1 MKERSRSLLSIR
13 GPNMR
18 ATTIVVAIRC
28 ALSAALILSGSPW
41 TGEAQ
46 DTTAVAA
53 LTVEPIVITPDFG
66 NDAWV
71 EGNQP
76 IGLRLS
82 RPLDLKTERL
92 AVVVGHTDLSA
103 LFTVTPTV
111 ARYAANTLRL
121 PSGETELV
129 AYIVSPGKAWTE
141 VARIPLRVRTR
152 AGFYKSDIKPALT
165 LTTSGQIANGEGG
178 KRPPYT
184 GVTFNPAFNTALAN
198 ESGTVEVQSNFL
210 AVTKQTQAL
219 RFGAQGTSAPKF
231 DLSDYLIKGANGP
244 FSASIGH
251 VSFGNSKHLINGV
264 ATRGITGALS
274 IAKTAELAVGL
285 LNGSSIVGWDNPIG
299 LAHDDHRII
308 GASLK
313 VDALRAHP
321 GAMVFD
327 AAFINGEQLPQS
339 GVNEGVINDRE
350 HNRGGAIH
358 FIGKSP
364 GDRVTLDAGYTVSRF
379 ENPFDPTLSQGATL
393 VPVKPETKAARFAD
407 LSLALLR
414 NTSLSRAIK
423 LNLAATL
430 RHERVDPLY
439 RSLGAAVQANVLQN
453 VLELTGGIGPLAV
466 QASHARAEDNLD
478 DIESVLKT
486 FTHVTSV
493 NAVLPVG
500 SVFSASSPSQWL
512 PQLTIALSS
521 THQFANDVP
530 VNSDF
535 TETHAPDQLSR
546 NASADAQWAIG
557 KWKAGYRYNISDQD
571 NRQVG
576 REKSDLG
583 NLAHNVQAG
592 FSPISWLDI
601 GASYSFEGANNR
613 ELAQKNATR
622 RFGANLD
629 LRPTKNTGLS
639 SVFSRTWVRDYPL
652 TNDADND
659 DLSVELS
666 QNIRF
671 LRGRAERPSGRLFLR
686 YQRQSASNTVFVNSI
701 REDPV
706 SRRLWALNS
715 GVSLNAF

>member
-1 MKERSRSLLSIR
+1 
-13 GPNMR
+13 MR

-28 ALSAALILSGSPW
+28 VLSAALVLSPLPQIVG
-41 TGEAQ
+41 AQ
-46 DTTAVAA
+46 DAA
-53 LTVEPIVITPDFG
+53 PLPSVEPLVITPDFG

-152 AGFYKSDIKPALT
+152 AGFYKSDLKPALT

-178 KRPPYT
+178 RRPPYT
-184 GVTFNPAFNTALAN
+184 GVTFNPAFTTALAN

-244 FSASIGH
+244 LSASIGH
-251 VSFGNSKHLINGV
+251 VSFGNAKHLINGV
-264 ATRGITGALS
+264 ATRGITGALT

-299 LAHDDHRII
+299 LAHDDHRIV

-313 VDALRAHP
+313 VDAIRSHP

-327 AAFINGEQLPQS
+327 AAFINGERLPQS
-339 GVNEGVINDRE
+339 GFNDGEINDRE

-379 ENPFDPTLSQGATL
+379 ENPFDPTLAQGAAL

-414 NTSLSRAIK
+414 NTSLSKAIK
-423 LNLAATL
+423 VNLAATL

-486 FTHVTSV
+486 FTHVTSL

-500 SVFSASSPSQWL
+500 SVFSASKPSPWL
-512 PQLTIALSS
+512 PQLTVSASS
-521 THQFANDVP
+521 THQFADDVP

-571 NRQVG
+571 NRQLG

-583 NLAHNVQAG
+583 NLAHNVVAG
-592 FSPISWLDI
+592 ISPLTWLDI
-601 GASYSFEGANNR
+601 GVSYAFEGANNR
-613 ELAQKNATR
+613 ELSQKNTTR
-622 RFGANLD
+622 RFGANVD
-629 LRPTKNTGLS
+629 LRPTKNLGLS
-639 SVFSRTWVRDYPL
+639 SVFSRTWARDYPL
-652 TNDADND
+652 TNDSDND

-686 YQRQSASNTVFVNSI
+686 YQRQSASNTVVVNSV

>member
-1 MKERSRSLLSIR
+1 MKARRWCPASIR
-13 GPNMR
+13 GPR
-18 ATTIVVAIRC
+18 VRTTTIVVAATRTVL
-28 ALSAALILSGSPW
+28 AAALLCVSWSVAR
-41 TGEAQ
+41 AQ
-46 DTTAVAA
+46 DTVPATDF
-53 LTVEPIVITPDFG
+53 EPLVITPDFG
-66 NDAWV
+66 GDAWV

-129 AYIVSPGKAWTE
+129 AYVVSPGKPWME

-152 AGFYKSDIKPALT
+152 AGFYKSELKPALT
-165 LTTSGQIANGEGG
+165 LTTTGQIANGEGG
-178 KRPPYT
+178 RRPPYT
-184 GVTFNPAFNTALAN
+184 GVTFNPAFTTALAN

-210 AVTKQTQAL
+210 AVTKQSQAL

-244 FSASIGH
+244 LSASIGH
-251 VSFGNSKHLINGV
+251 VAFGNARHLINGV
-264 ATRGITGALS
+264 ATRGVTGALS
-274 IAKTAELAVGL
+274 IAKTAELAIGL

-299 LAHDDHRII
+299 LANSNHRIV

-313 VDALRAHP
+313 VDALRSHP

-327 AAFINGEQLPQS
+327 AAFMNGEQLPQA
-339 GVNEGVINDRE
+339 GFNQGEINDRE
-350 HNRGGAIH
+350 RNRGAALH
-358 FIGKSP
+358 FIGKTP

-379 ENPFDPTLSQGATL
+379 ENPFDPTLSQGVTL
-393 VPVKPETKAARFAD
+393 VAVRPETKAARFAD

-414 NTSLSRAIK
+414 NASLSKAVK
-423 LNLAATL
+423 VNLAATL

-439 RSLGAAVQANVLQN
+439 RSLGAAVQANMLQN
-453 VLELTGGIGPLAV
+453 VLELTGGLGPLAV

-478 DIESVLKT
+478 DVESVLKT
-486 FTHVTSV
+486 FTHVTSL

-500 SVFSASSPSQWL
+500 ALINASNPSRWL
-512 PQLTIALSS
+512 PQLTWAASA

-535 TETHAPDQLSR
+535 AETHVPDQLSR
-546 NASADAQWAIG
+546 NQSFDAEWAIG

-571 NRQVG
+571 NRQIG
-576 REKSDLG
+576 RELSDLG
-583 NLAHNVQAG
+583 NLAHNVAAG
-592 FSPISWLDI
+592 ISPRSWLDV
-601 GASYSFEGANNR
+601 GASYAFEAASNR
-613 ELAQKNATR
+613 ELKQKNATR

-629 LRPTKNTGLS
+629 VRPTRDLGLS

-652 TNDADND
+652 TSDADTD

-666 QNIRF
+666 QSFRL
-671 LRGRAERPSGRLFLR
+671 LRGRAQRPAGRLFLR
-686 YQRQSASNTVFVNSI
+686 YQRQSASSTVFVDSV
-701 REDPV
+701 RGDAV
-706 SRRLWALNS
+706 SRRLWSLNS

>member
-1 MKERSRSLLSIR
+1 
-13 GPNMR
+13 MR
-18 ATTIVVAIRC
+18 ATTIV
-28 ALSAALILSGSPW
+28 AALFAAELISASLRIAV
-41 TGEAQ
+41 AQ
-46 DTTAVAA
+46 DTGRVPEAVP
-53 LTVEPIVITPDFG
+53 LVITPDFG

-82 RPLDLKTERL
+82 RPLDPGTERL
-92 AVVVGHTDLSA
+92 AVVIGHTDLSA
-103 LFTVTPTV
+103 LFTVTPAV

-129 AYIVSPGKAWTE
+129 AYIVTAGKPWTE

-152 AGFYKSDIKPALT
+152 AGFYKSDVKPALT
-165 LTTSGQIANGEGG
+165 LTTSGQIANGEGA

-184 GVTFNPAFNTALAN
+184 GVTFNPALTTSLAN

-219 RFGAQGTSAPKF
+219 RFGAQGSSAPKF

-244 FSASIGH
+244 LSASIGH
-251 VSFGNSKHLINGV
+251 VSFGNAKHLMNGV
-264 ATRGITGALS
+264 ATRGLTGALS
-274 IAKTAELAVGL
+274 IAKTAELAIGF
-285 LNGSSIVGWDNPIG
+285 LNGSSIVGWDNPVG
-299 LAHDDHRII
+299 LANDNHRIF

-313 VDALRAHP
+313 VDALRSHP
-321 GAMVFD
+321 GSMVFD
-327 AAFINGEQLPQS
+327 AAFMNGEQLPQS
-339 GVNEGVINDRE
+339 GFNQGEINDRE
-350 HNRGGAIH
+350 RNRGGALH
-358 FIGKSP
+358 FIGKTP
-364 GDRVTLDAGYTVSRF
+364 DDRITLDAGYTVSRF
-379 ENPFDPTLSQGATL
+379 ENPFDPALSQGSTL

-407 LSLALLR
+407 LSFALLR
-414 NTSLSRAIK
+414 NASLSK
-423 LNLAATL
+423 SVKVNLAAAL

-439 RSLGAAVQANVLQN
+439 RSLGASVQANVLQN
-453 VLELTGGIGPLAV
+453 VLEITGAIGPLAV

-486 FTHVTSV
+486 FTRVTSV
-493 NAVLPVG
+493 NAFLPVG
-500 SVFSASSPSQWL
+500 SVFKASGPSPWL
-512 PQLTIALSS
+512 PQLTLALST
-521 THQFANDVP
+521 THQFADDVP

-535 TETHAPDQLSR
+535 TETHAPDQVSR
-546 NASADAQWAIG
+546 NGSADAQWTIG
-557 KWKAGYRYNISDQD
+557 KWKAAYRYNISDQD

-583 NLAHNVQAG
+583 NLAHNVAAG
-592 FSPISWLDI
+592 FSPRTWLDI
-601 GASYSFEGANNR
+601 GASYAFEGANNR

-629 LRPTKNTGLS
+629 VRPTRNLGLS
-639 SVFSRTWVRDYPL
+639 SFFSRTWVRDYPL
-652 TNDADND
+652 TSDADND
-659 DLSVELS
+659 ELSAELS
-666 QNIRF
+666 QNFR
-671 LRGRAERPSGRLFLR
+671 LMRGRAERPSGRLFLR
-686 YQRQSASNTVFVNSI
+686 YQRQSASNTVFVNSV

>member
-1 MKERSRSLLSIR
+1 
-13 GPNMR
+13 MR
-18 ATTIVVAIRC
+18 ATTIVAAFLAGVL
-28 ALSAALILSGSPW
+28 LSAAFRVAD
-41 TGEAQ
+41 AQ
-46 DTTAVAA
+46 DAVQAA
-53 LTVEPIVITPDFG
+53 EVGPLVITPDFA

-111 ARYAANTLRL
+111 ARYSANTLRL

-129 AYIVSPGKAWTE
+129 AYIVSPGKPWTE

-152 AGFYKSDIKPALT
+152 AGFYKSDVKPALT

-178 KRPPYT
+178 RRPPYT
-184 GVTFNPAFNTALAN
+184 GVTFNPAFTTSLAN
-198 ESGTVEVQSNFL
+198 ERGTVEAQSNFL

-219 RFGAQGTSAPKF
+219 RFGAQGSSAPKF

-244 FSASIGH
+244 LSASVGH
-251 VSFGNSKHLINGV
+251 VSFGNAKHLMNGI
-264 ATRGITGALS
+264 ATRGVTGALS
-274 IAKTAELAVGL
+274 IARTAELAIGV
-285 LNGSSIVGWDNPIG
+285 LNGSSIVGWDNPVG
-299 LAHDDHRII
+299 LANDNHRIL

-313 VDALRAHP
+313 VDALRSHP
-321 GAMVFD
+321 GTMVFD
-327 AAFINGEQLPQS
+327 AAFMNAEQLPQS
-339 GVNEGVINDRE
+339 GFNEGEINDRE
-350 HNRGGAIH
+350 RNRGGAIH
-358 FIGKSP
+358 FAGKTA

-379 ENPFDPTLSQGATL
+379 ENPFDPTLSQGAAL

-407 LSLALLR
+407 FSFALLR
-414 NTSLSRAIK
+414 NTPLSRSIK
-423 LNLAATL
+423 VNLAATL

-439 RSLGAAVQANVLQN
+439 RSLGAAVQANMLQN
-453 VLELTGGIGPLAV
+453 VLEVTGGIGPLAV

-486 FTHVTSV
+486 FTRVTSV

-500 SVFSASSPSQWL
+500 SVFRASSPSPWF
-512 PQLTIALSS
+512 PQLTLSFS
-521 THQFANDVP
+521 TTHQFANDVP

-535 TETHAPDQLSR
+535 TETHAPDQVSR
-546 NASADAQWAIG
+546 NGNADAQWSIG
-557 KWKAGYRYNISDQD
+557 KWKLGYRYNISDQD
-571 NRQVG
+571 NRQLG
-576 REKSDLG
+576 RENSDLG
-583 NLAHNVQAG
+583 NLAHNVAAG
-592 FSPISWLDI
+592 FSPLAWLDI
-601 GASYSFEGANNR
+601 GASYAFEGANNR
-613 ELAQKNATR
+613 ELSQKNATR

-629 LRPTKNTGLS
+629 LRPTRNLGLS

-666 QNIRF
+666 QNFR
-671 LRGRAERPSGRLFLR
+671 LMRGRAERPSGRVFLR
-686 YQRQSASNTVFVNSI
+686 YQRQSASNTVFVNSV

>member
-1 MKERSRSLLSIR
+1 VLLIASF
-13 GPNMR
+13 G
-18 ATTIVVAIRC
+18 VAD
-28 ALSAALILSGSPW
+28 
-41 TGEAQ
+41 AQ
-46 DTTAVAA
+46 DAVNAA
-53 LTVEPIVITPDFG
+53 GVEPLVITPDFA

-111 ARYAANTLRL
+111 ARYSANTLRL

-129 AYIVSPGKAWTE
+129 AYIVSPGKPWTE

-152 AGFYKSDIKPALT
+152 AGFYKSDVKPALT

-178 KRPPYT
+178 RRPPYT
-184 GVTFNPAFNTALAN
+184 GVTFNPAFTTSLAN

-244 FSASIGH
+244 LSASVGH
-251 VSFGNSKHLINGV
+251 VSFGNAKHLMNGI
-264 ATRGITGALS
+264 ATRGVTGALS
-274 IAKTAELAVGL
+274 IARTAELAIGL
-285 LNGSSIVGWDNPIG
+285 LNGSSIVGWDNPLG
-299 LAHDDHRII
+299 LANDNHRIL

-313 VDALRAHP
+313 VDAFRSHP
-321 GAMVFD
+321 GTMVFD
-327 AAFINGEQLPQS
+327 AAFMSAEQLPQS
-339 GVNEGVINDRE
+339 GFNDGEINDRE
-350 HNRGGAIH
+350 RNRGGAIH
-358 FIGKSP
+358 FSGKTA

-379 ENPFDPTLSQGATL
+379 ENPFDPTLSQGAAL

-407 LSLALLR
+407 LSFALLR
-414 NTSLSRAIK
+414 NTPLSRSIK
-423 LNLAATL
+423 VNLAATL

-453 VLELTGGIGPLAV
+453 VLEVTGGIGPLAM

-486 FTHVTSV
+486 FTRLTSV

-500 SVFSASSPSQWL
+500 SVFRPSSPSPWF
-512 PQLTIALSS
+512 PQLTLSFS
-521 THQFANDVP
+521 TTHQFANDVP

-535 TETHAPDQLSR
+535 TETHAPDQVSR
-546 NASADAQWAIG
+546 NGNADAQWAIG

-576 REKSDLG
+576 RESSDLG
-583 NLAHNVQAG
+583 ALAHNVAAG
-592 FSPISWLDI
+592 FSPFAWIDI
-601 GASYSFEGANNR
+601 GASYEFEGANNR
-613 ELAQKNATR
+613 ELSQKNATR

-629 LRPTKNTGLS
+629 VRPTRNLGLS
-639 SVFSRTWVRDYPL
+639 STFSRTWVRDYPL
-652 TNDADND
+652 TTDADND

-666 QNIRF
+666 QNFR
-671 LRGRAERPSGRLFLR
+671 LMRGRAERPSGRIFLR
-686 YQRQSASNTVFVNSI
+686 YERQSASNTVFVNSV
-701 REDPV
+701 REDLV

>member
-1 MKERSRSLLSIR
+1 MKSSWCLPFIG
-13 GPNMR
+13 GPSMR
-18 ATTIVVAIRC
+18 VTTIVVAVTR
-28 ALSAALILSGSPW
+28 ALLAATLCIAGG
-41 TGEAQ
+41 TAGAQ
-46 DTTAVAA
+46 DAPAA
-53 LTVEPIVITPDFG
+53 AAADSLVITPDFA

-92 AVVVGHTDLSA
+92 AVVIGRTDVSA
-103 LFTVTPTV
+103 LFTVTPTT

-129 AYIVSPGKAWTE
+129 AYIVSPGKPWTE
-141 VARIPLRVRTR
+141 VVRVPLRVRTR
-152 AGFYKSDIKPALT
+152 GGFYKSDLKPALT

-184 GVTFNPAFNTALAN
+184 GVTFNPAFTTSLAN
-198 ESGTVEVQSNFL
+198 ENGAVEVQSNFL
-210 AVTKQTQAL
+210 AVTKQSQAL
-219 RFGAQGTSAPKF
+219 RFGARGSGAPKF
-231 DLSDYLIKGANGP
+231 DLSDYLLKAANGP
-244 FSASIGH
+244 LSASIGH

-274 IAKTAELAVGL
+274 IAKTAEIAIGL

-299 LAHDDHRII
+299 FANDAHRIL

-313 VDALRAHP
+313 VDALRSHP
-321 GAMVFD
+321 GTMVFD
-327 AAFINGEQLPQS
+327 AAFINGQQLPQS
-339 GVNEGVINDRE
+339 GVNQGEVNDRE
-350 HNRGGAIH
+350 HNRGGALH
-358 FIGKSP
+358 FTGKTAGS
-364 GDRVTLDAGYTVSRF
+364 RVTFDAGYTVSRF
-379 ENPFDPTLSQGATL
+379 ENPLDPTLSQGASL

-407 LSLALLR
+407 FSLALLQ
-414 NTSLSRAIK
+414 NAPLSK
-423 LNLAATL
+423 VVKVNLAATL

-439 RSLGAAVQANVLQN
+439 RSLGASVQANILQN
-453 VLELTGGIGPLAV
+453 VLEITGGVGPLAV

-486 FTHVTSV
+486 FTRVTSV

-500 SVFSASSPSQWL
+500 SLFRASTPSPWL
-512 PQLTIALSS
+512 PQLTAAFSN

-535 TETHAPDQLSR
+535 TETHAPDQVSR
-546 NASADAQWAIG
+546 NGSLDAQWAIG
-557 KWKAGYRYNISDQD
+557 KWKAGYRYNLSDQD
-571 NRQVG
+571 NRQIG
-576 REKSDLG
+576 RERSDLG
-583 NLAHNVQAG
+583 NLAHNVAAG
-592 FSPISWLDI
+592 FSPRRWLDV
-601 GASYSFEGANNR
+601 GASYAFEGANNR
-613 ELAQKNATR
+613 ELAQKNTTR

-629 LRPTKNTGLS
+629 LRPTKNLGLS

-652 TNDADND
+652 TNDVDND

-666 QNIRF
+666 QN
-671 LRGRAERPSGRLFLR
+671 LRLMRRRADRPSGRLFLR
-686 YQRQSASNTVFVNSI
+686 YQRQSSSNTVVVNSV
-701 REDPV
+701 REDPT

>member
-1 MKERSRSLLSIR
+1 MQ
-13 GPNMR
+13 
-18 ATTIVVAIRC
+18 ATTIVVAVRC
-28 ALSAALILSGSPW
+28 ALSAAVIVSGFSRSIL
-41 TGEAQ
+41 AQ
-46 DTTAVAA
+46 DSVAVAS
-53 LTVEPIVITPDFG
+53 TGMEPLVITPDFG

-82 RPLDLKTERL
+82 RPLDLKNERL
-92 AVVVGHTDLSA
+92 AVVIGHTDISA

-129 AYIVSPGKAWTE
+129 AYIVSPGKPWAE

-184 GVTFNPAFNTALAN
+184 GVTFNPAFTTSLAN
-198 ESGTVEVQSNFL
+198 ERGTVEVQSNFL
-210 AVTKQTQAL
+210 AVTKQSQAL

-244 FSASIGH
+244 LSASVGH
-251 VSFGNSKHLINGV
+251 VSFGNAKHLINGV
-264 ATRGITGALS
+264 ATRGVTGALS
-274 IAKTAELAVGL
+274 IARTAELAVGL
-285 LNGSSIVGWDNPIG
+285 LNGSSIVGWDNPVG
-299 LAHDDHRII
+299 LANDNHRIL

-313 VDALRAHP
+313 VDALRSHP
-321 GAMVFD
+321 GSMVFD
-327 AAFINGEQLPQS
+327 AAFINGEQLPRS
-339 GVNEGVINDRE
+339 GINEGVINDRE
-350 HNRGGAIH
+350 RNRGAAIH
-358 FIGKSP
+358 FIGKTA
-364 GDRVTLDAGYTVSRF
+364 GDRLTLDAGYTVSRF
-379 ENPFDPTLSQGATL
+379 ENPLDASLSQGVTL
-393 VPVKPETKAARFAD
+393 VAVKPETKAARFAD
-407 LSLALLR
+407 VSLALLR
-414 NTSLSRAIK
+414 NTSLSKVIK
-423 LNLAATL
+423 VNLAATF

-439 RSLGAAVQANVLQN
+439 RSLGASVQANVLQN
-453 VLELTGGIGPLAV
+453 VVELTGGVGPLAV
-466 QASHARAEDNLD
+466 QVSRARAEDNLD

-493 NAVLPVG
+493 NAVLPTG
-500 SVFSASSPSQWL
+500 SLFSASSPSPWL
-512 PQLTIALSS
+512 PQLSVAFSS

-535 TETHAPDQLSR
+535 TDTHAPDQLSR
-546 NASADAQWAIG
+546 NGSADAQWTIG
-557 KWKAGYRYNISDQD
+557 KWKAAYRYNLSDQD
-571 NRQVG
+571 NRQTG
-576 REKSDLG
+576 RERSDLG
-583 NLAHNVQAG
+583 NLAHNVAAG
-592 FSPISWLDI
+592 FSPRTWLDI
-601 GASYSFEGANNR
+601 GASYAFEGATNR
-613 ELAQKNATR
+613 ELAQKNTTR

-629 LRPTKNTGLS
+629 VRPTRNLGLS

-652 TNDADND
+652 TNDVDND

-686 YQRQSASNTVFVNSI
+686 YQRQSASNTIVVNSI